1 MQLQMRQFTGFICI
15 ILAGI
20 GFGFLGIF
28 GRLAFNSGMTV
39 GQLLTFRFSFA
50 AVVLFLGLLIFK
62 RSALILNFR
71 QILISAG
78 LGIFGYAVF
87 STLYFKSIQGL
98 SVSLAALLLF
108 TFPLFVNLGS
118 HFILKDKMS
127 LKQFISLII
136 ACTGIAILLW
146 GPVFFDSIISIF
158 YAIAAAVAYSVYVLV
173 SGKYQQGVHP
183 LSSSL
188 YVIFFAAVALS
199 IFHQTNI
206 FDILNL
212 NQNKFFYVFGLS
224 VVCTIGPITLF
235 LVGLQHLSSSKAS
248 IVVMIEP
255 VVAALAAWIILDE
268 KLRPFQYFGMALVF
282 FALNLNVQ
290 LNLKVN
296 TK

>member
-1 MQLQMRQFTGFICI
+1 MRQFTGFMCI

-50 AVVLFLGLLIFK
+50 AIVLFLGLLIFK

-118 HFILKDKMS
+118 HFILKEKMS

-136 ACTGIAILLW
+136 ACVGIVILLW
-146 GPVFFDSIISIF
+146 GPVFLI
-158 YAIAAAVAYSVYVLV
+158 
-173 SGKYQQGVHP
+173 Q
-183 LSSSL
+183 
-188 YVIFFAAVALS
+188 
-199 IFHQTNI
+199 
-206 FDILNL
+206 
-212 NQNKFFYVFGLS
+212 
-224 VVCTIGPITLF
+224 
-235 LVGLQHLSSSKAS
+235 
-248 IVVMIEP
+248 
-255 VVAALAAWIILDE
+255 
-268 KLRPFQYFGMALVF
+268 
-282 FALNLNVQ
+282 
-290 LNLKVN
+290 
-296 TK
+296 